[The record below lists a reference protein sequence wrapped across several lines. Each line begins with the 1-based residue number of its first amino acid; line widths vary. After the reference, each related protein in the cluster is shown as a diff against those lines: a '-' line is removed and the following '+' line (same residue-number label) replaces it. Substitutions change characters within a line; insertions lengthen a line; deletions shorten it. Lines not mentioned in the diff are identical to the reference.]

1 MNYNFAGAKGDPGS
15 EAGKTAGGGFTLM
28 EVCVA
33 IAVLAA
39 GIVVFGR
46 YLDGFNRIR
55 ALEREQARTV
65 LETARAVE
73 HFVQNPPACR
83 DTTFAFGAL
92 AASNQTSA
100 ARNQTLA
107 AGSSKPAAVQVTL
120 KTIPGP
126 RPIAW
131 LQASPLACTPDSNL
145 SCLPASKAPCAPD
158 CVVTPCPRTTSKAP
172 VFRRLVRCVKD

>member
-1 MNYNFAGAKGDPGS
+1 MR
-15 EAGKTAGGGFTLM
+15 GFTLM

-33 IAVLAA
+33 LVVLSA

-55 ALEREQARTV
+55 VLEREQARAV

-73 HFVQNPPACR
+73 HFIQNPPACR

-92 AASNQTSA
+92 AASNQK
-100 ARNQTLA
+100 LA
-107 AGSSKPAAVQVTL
+107 AGSSKPAAAVQVSVQSVL
-120 KTIPGP
+120 GP

-131 LQASPLACTPDSNL
+131 LSA
-145 SCLPASKAPCAPD
+145 
-158 CVVTPCPRTTSKAP
+158 CVVTPSPRTTSKAP

>member
-1 MNYNFAGAKGDPGS
+1 MECFFCRHQRRTPRFRGPYPLSSKAASGYWPGKPGMTVK
-15 EAGKTAGGGFTLM
+15 AGFTLM
-28 EVCVA
+28 EVSVTV
-33 IAVLAA
+33 AVLAA

-46 YLDGFNRIR
+46 FLDGFNRIR
-55 ALEREQARTV
+55 ALEREQARAV
-65 LETARAVE
+65 LETAHAVE

-92 AASNQTSA
+92 AASNQT
-100 ARNQTLA
+100 
-107 AGSSKPAAVQVTL
+107 PAAAILVTL

-131 LQASPLACTPDSNL
+131 LSA
-145 SCLPASKAPCAPD
+145 
-158 CVVTPCPRTTSKAP
+158 CVVTPSPRTTSKAP

>member
-1 MNYNFAGAKGDPGS
+1 MECFFCRHQRRSPRFRGPYPLSSKAASGYWPGKPGMTVK
-15 EAGKTAGGGFTLM
+15 AGFTLM
-28 EVCVA
+28 EVSVA
-33 IAVLAA
+33 VVVLAA

-46 YLDGFNRIR
+46 FLDGFNRIR
-55 ALEREQARTV
+55 ALEREQARAV
-65 LETARAVE
+65 LETAHAVE

-120 KTIPGP
+120 ETVPGP

-131 LQASPLACTPDSNL
+131 LSA
-145 SCLPASKAPCAPD
+145 
-158 CVVTPCPRTTSKAP
+158 CVVTPSPRTTSKAP